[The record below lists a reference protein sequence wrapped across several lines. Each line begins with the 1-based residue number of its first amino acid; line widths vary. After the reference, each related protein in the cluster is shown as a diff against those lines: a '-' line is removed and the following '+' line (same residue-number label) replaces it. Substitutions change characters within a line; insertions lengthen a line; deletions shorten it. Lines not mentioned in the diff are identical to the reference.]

1 MARLISKCCLGLAAV
16 LTIFTSAWAVISVPA
31 AAVPAT
37 PSGEIWQWAL
47 GKNMLTD
54 PTLRDYLNSAP
65 GGPGRVCYGDPRLC
79 QQSTL
84 DPQDIRALT
93 DIVRVPSEGFG
104 LVPDEHG
111 IVVSVVL
118 YDDIREQKYLYR
130 GRLPEGWTWDSTA
143 TDIGAVFGA
152 PNMVAGFE
160 QQPYVPIAFKYQ
172 TADHLYD
179 LRVEFAASTAD
190 ELPGAH
196 MRTVAVSQ
204 AAGAPVSQSAAS
216 TSAPA
221 PASMSPTTAPM
232 SPTPTHP
239 TNA

>member
-1 MARLISKCCLGLAAV
+1 MAAV

>member
-1 MARLISKCCLGLAAV
+1 M
-16 LTIFTSAWAVISVPA
+16 TIFTSAWAVISVPA